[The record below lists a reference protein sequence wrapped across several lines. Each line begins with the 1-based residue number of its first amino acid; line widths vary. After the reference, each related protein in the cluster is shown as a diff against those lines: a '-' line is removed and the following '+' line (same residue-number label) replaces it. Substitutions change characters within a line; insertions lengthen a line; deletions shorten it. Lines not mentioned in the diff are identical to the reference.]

1 MSSGCDVTV
10 ALAGNPN
17 VGKSTLFNVLTGET
31 AHVGNWPGV
40 TVELKEGIRE
50 HRGSKICFVD
60 LPGTYG
66 ISATSME
73 EVIAR
78 EFIISGQPDIVA
90 VLVDSTAPE
99 RTIYLAVQ
107 IMELVPNVLIV
118 LTKYDEAHAK
128 GVHIHVDKLEE
139 YLGVPVV
146 PVSAIT
152 GEGIRELLD
161 AIVDFRKRLK
171 RTEPLRIDYGGLEYF
186 IREAQAVLEGSEFL
200 KKLPITCRYCPV
212 KGKHEAEG
220 SEALKIFPSRWA
232 AIMLLEGDPRLEEM
246 LREAGEKEVLQKIGR
261 LRESARRIIGK
272 DLTEY
277 VIKTRFDFVD
287 SIIRKVVVRS
297 EIKAGGDAGDIFQ
310 RPVVGALASFGLI
323 FAVFLAVFS
332 INTGFP
338 LNIIMDFLGRPDLAE
353 AIEAFSISGLVG
365 DGFTALANAA
375 AWALEPY
382 APEWFVSLLADGIIT
397 GIGSVLSFFPLILM
411 VFLFLAALEDSG
423 LAPRMA
429 VSFHNFFSKFG
440 LSGRAIYPFVV
451 SLGCNVPG
459 VMASRT
465 SLDDEERVEL
475 VLSVPFIPCQARLVV
490 ALAFS
495 LALFTSPFLQAGTI
509 FLVYL
514 IGILVALLT
523 SVAVRRLYFKK
534 REPPELL
541 IEIPPIHKPKLKV
554 VWWLTWDNTKHFLR
568 KAGVIIFTFSIIVWA
583 LLYLGPTGYL
593 PEQHP
598 ENFFEY
604 SYAAIIGRWIAP
616 ILAPFGLN
624 ADQGWRVGF
633 SLLNGFV
640 AKEVVLDSLAVLY
653 GGNVDPVAAI
663 QYLGL
668 TPAQGLAI
676 LVMIMLYLPC
686 IATLAVMYQE
696 LRKGKLVLL
705 ALLYMLGVAYLVS
718 LIVYGIMVLVT

>member
-40 TVELKEGIRE
+40 TVELKEGVRE
-50 HRGSKICFVD
+50 YRGSKICFID

-118 LTKYDEAHAK
+118 LTKYDEAHVK

-161 AIVDFRKRLK
+161 TVVDFGKRLK

-186 IREAQAVLEGSEFL
+186 IREAQAVLEGSE
-200 KKLPITCRYCPV
+200 
-212 KGKHEAEG
+212 
-220 SEALKIFPSRWA
+220 ALKDFPSRWA

-297 EIKAGGDAGDIFQ
+297 EIKAGGGAGDIFQ
-310 RPVVGALASFGLI
+310 RPVVGALASLGLI

-338 LNIIMDFLGRPDLAE
+338 LNIIMDFLGRPDLAK

-375 AWALEPY
+375 AWTLEPY

-459 VMASRT
+459 VMASRS

-490 ALAFS
+490 ALAFA
-495 LALFTSPFLQAGTI
+495 LALFTSPILQAGTI

-534 REPPELL
+534 SEPPELL

-624 ADQGWRVGF
+624 EDQGWRIGF

-653 GGNVDPVAAI
+653 GGDVDPVAAI

-676 LVMIMLYLPC
+676 LVIIMLYLPC

-705 ALLYMLGVAYLVS
+705 ALLYMFGVAYLVS